1 MVTLGGGNDRKKTEG
16 ELLGAGDVVILSS
29 AYTGVFGLQRL
40 VDFVLHCMYI
50 IL

>member
-16 ELLGAGDVVILSS
+16 ELFGAGNVVILSS
-29 AYTGVFGLQRL
+29 GYTSVFGLQRL
-40 VDFVLHCMYI
+40 IDFVLHCMYN